1 MSENDEFTRLM
12 LKRSEEALGHNA
24 DQFRK
29 VSEDM
34 LTTHIHGHSWDEHMK
49 KLRDN
54 RPCYEF
60 NRQRQ
65 LVRRVT
71 GQMLQNKTQIKV
83 RPFEDGDKDLADIRS
98 GLIRAIEIES
108 HADLAYDTANVWAVT
123 GGFGAYMV
131 TYDWESDDSFD
142 KVLRIEEI
150 QDPLSLRCDPVA
162 MKYDRSDA
170 RYWFRFG
177 RFVPKEEFERLSPGK
192 PLISFD
198 SAENGANREWFAEEG
213 VREADYWY
221 KEPAKKY
228 LYRMTD
234 GRVLKAEQFAKIG
247 DELDRAGITVKDERT
262 VDGHDVYHC
271 KVYGKGALGKPT
283 KWIGSHIPIIPVWG
297 DLFTIEGKQYFSGMS
312 RHSNDSQ
319 RLHNFWLSTL
329 AEVVAKMPN
338 SPMVAT
344 PTMIAGLEDYY
355 NRLGWDDPK
364 VLLYNADP
372 LAPGGRPM
380 RENMQAFPVALA
392 NMAQISSEEMK
403 ATTGVYDA
411 SIGAKSNETSGRA
424 IMVRNAQGDTAN
436 FVYSDNDAKS
446 KKRLAEILLDLIP
459 AVYDGERTVRILG
472 EDMAEKVQKLNETV
486 RDEATGEMVVMNDMS
501 KGRYD
506 AVVSTGKSFET
517 QRVEM
522 AEAAQALSADP
533 SPLGLLGKY
542 MLLKNLDVPGMDE
555 YTTAARKLMVSQGL
569 LEPGEGDQPKPPPP
583 PNPKDAAGAE
593 KDAAQAKKLAA
604 ETEGVELA
612 NMETATRMG
621 VQMGEAGIPLPNA
634 HPQPPQM
641 PPEMPIPNMPR
652 QP

>member
-1 MSENDEFTRLM
+1 MSENDEFTRTM
-12 LKRSEEALGHNA
+12 LKRSEEALGHNSE
-24 DQFRK
+24 QFRK

-34 LTTHIHGHSWDEHMK
+34 LTTHIPGHSWDEHMK

-83 RPFEDGDKDLADIRS
+83 RPFEDGDKDLAEIRS

-177 RFVPKEEFERLSPGK
+177 RFVPKEEFERLNPGK

-247 DELDRAGITVKDERT
+247 DELERAGIQVKDERI

-338 SPMVAT
+338 SPMTAT
-344 PTMIAGLEDYY
+344 PAMIAGLEEYY

-364 VLLYNADP
+364 VLLFNPDP
-372 LAPGGRPM
+372 AAPGGRPM

-411 SIGAKSNETSGRA
+411 SLGAKSNETSGRA
-424 IMVRNAQGDTAN
+424 IMARNAQGDTAN
-436 FVYSDNDAKS
+436 FVYADNDAKS

-459 AVYDGERTVRILG
+459 SVYDGERTVRILG

-486 RDEATGEMVVMNDMS
+486 KDDQTGEMIVLNDMS

-522 AEAAQALSADP
+522 AEAAQALSSDP

-555 YTTAARKLMVSQGL
+555 YTTAARKFMVSQGL
-569 LEPGEGDQPKPPPP
+569 LEPGEGDQPKQPPP
-583 PNPKDAAGAE
+583 PNPKDVAGAE
-593 KDAAQAKKLAA
+593 KEAAQAKKLAA

-612 NMETATRMG
+612 NMEAATRMG

-634 HPQPPQM
+634 QPPQM
-641 PPEMPIPNMPR
+641 PPAMPIPNMPS

>member
-1 MSENDEFTRLM
+1 MSENDDFTRLM
-12 LKRSEEALGHNA
+12 LERSEQATGHNA
-24 DQFRK
+24 AQFK
-29 VSEDM
+29 AVQEDM
-34 LTTHIHGHSWDEHMK
+34 LSTHIPGHSWDEHMV
-49 KLRDN
+49 KLRSD

-108 HADLAYDTANVWAVT
+108 HADLAYDNANVWAVT

-150 QDPLSLRCDPVA
+150 QDPLSIRFDPTA
-162 MKYDRSDA
+162 MRYDRADA
-170 RYWFRFG
+170 RFAFRYG
-177 RFVPKEEFERLSPGK
+177 RFVPKDEFERLNPGK
-192 PLISFD
+192 PLVSFD
-198 SAENGANREWFAEEG
+198 SAENGCSREWFAEEG

-228 LYRMTD
+228 IYLMTN
-234 GRVLKAEQFAKIG
+234 GRVLKAEQLEKIG
-247 DELDRAGITVKDERT
+247 DELASSGIEVKEERI
-262 VDGHDVYHC
+262 VQGHDVYHC
-271 KVYGKGALGKPT
+271 KAYGKGPLSKPT

-297 DLFTIEGKQYFSGMS
+297 DLFTIAGRQYFSGMS
-312 RHSNDSQ
+312 RHSIDSQ

-338 SPMVAT
+338 SPMTAT
-344 PTMIAGLEDYY
+344 PAMITGLEDYY
-355 NRLGWDDPK
+355 DRLGWDDPK
-364 VLLYNADP
+364 VLLYNPDP
-372 LAPGGRPM
+372 LAPQGRPM
-380 RENMQAFPVALA
+380 RESMQAFPVALA

-411 SIGAKSNETSGRA
+411 SLGAKSNETSGVA
-424 IMVRNAQGDTAN
+424 IRSRQQQGDTSN

-446 KKRLAEILLDLIP
+446 KKYLATVLLDLLP

-472 EDMAEKVQKLNETV
+472 DDMAEKVMKLNETII
-486 RDEATGEMVVMNDMS
+486 DQQTGEQVVLNDMS
-501 KGRYD
+501 KGRYG

-533 SPLGLLGKY
+533 SPIGLLGKY

-555 YTTAARKLMVSQGL
+555 YTTAARKFLVGQGL

-583 PNPKDAAGAE
+583 PNPKDVAGAE
-593 KDAAQAKKLAA
+593 RDAAQAKKLTA

-612 NMETATRMG
+612 NMEAATRMG
-621 VQMGEAGIPLPNA
+621 VQLGEAGIPLPNA
-634 HPQPPQM
+634 PPQQPPS
-641 PPEMPIPNMPR
+641 MPIPNMPS
-652 QP
+652 QS